1 MNSIIRALKP
11 WIVVIVMIMVGW
23 LVRMNSKSPTESQ
36 LLAEIP
42 VDLVNTISAQKG
54 GRTLLFERKGDA
66 WMQTQP
72 YSQPA
77 DPAAIHALLVAMA
90 EARVIQ
96 ASPLEKIPSRAGLNE
111 SAPSVKVVWP
121 TGSATLCVGAS
132 HPAGLAWIAN
142 MDTKL
147 GGPGSIELHRL
158 LVEGDPVQ
166 LRGAKLF
173 DRSGAASDRVIVQ
186 ANSGTKRLEVAL
198 EKKEGRWY
206 LIEPIEARADNNAVA
221 DFLEAVARLEHDGIV
236 DDAPKDLALF
246 GLAQPAAVITIRS
259 LDISKGAITDEVLEI
274 GGDGPAGPGV
284 RFGKRRDRPGVFQLE
299 KRSLSTLFPPSAA
312 FIDSTILGVDPA
324 EITSIALQNPNATLR
339 ANLARNVT
347 AWNISIVDQPPR
359 AADMKPVRE
368 LLQAL
373 CTARACDMATQ
384 SIPEN
389 LIVAKLAVALSN
401 GSTISLT
408 LGKDSTGRWLANDGG
423 NLTRVYPD
431 TVAFPIEPALFDSSN
446 R

>member
-1 MNSIIRALKP
+1 MKSIARAFKP
-11 WIVVIVMIMVGW
+11 WLVVVVMIMVGW
-23 LVRMNSKSPTESQ
+23 LVRINGNSASESQ

-42 VDLVNTISAQKG
+42 VDLVNTIEAQKE
-54 GRTLLFERKGDA
+54 GRTLRFERKGDA

-72 YSQPA
+72 YEQPA

-90 EARVIQ
+90 QARVIQ
-96 ASPLEKIPSRAGLNE
+96 ASPIEKLPMRAGLNE

-121 TGSATLCVGAS
+121 SGSATLRVGKS

-147 GGPGSIELHRL
+147 GGPGSIELHQL

-186 ANSGTKRLEVAL
+186 ANSGTQRLEVAL
-198 EKKEGRWY
+198 EKKEGRWF

-246 GLAQPAAVITIRS
+246 GLVQPAAVITIRS
-259 LDISKGAITDEVLEI
+259 LDVSKGAITDEVLEI

-284 RFGKRRDRPGVFQLE
+284 RFGKRGDRPGVFQLE

-324 EITSIALQNPNATLR
+324 EIKSIALQNPNATLR
-339 ANLARNVT
+339 ANLTRNVT
-347 AWNISIVDQPPR
+347 AWSISIPDQAERPANMQR
-359 AADMKPVRE
+359 VRE
-368 LLQAL
+368 LIQTL
-373 CTARACDMATQ
+373 CTARASDMATQ

-389 LIVAKLAVALSN
+389 LVVAKLAVALSN

-431 TVAFPIEPALFDSSN
+431 TVAFPMEPALFGSSN